1 MAATS
6 VIHPCDMTKV
16 RLISKSEN
24 GEPRPY
30 PLATAKEII
39 RNEGGIKAL
48 YNGID
53 SALLRQAVYAPV
65 RLGLYFTLSDWI
77 KSKKPDHSPNL
88 TTLEKVV
95 SSLTAGAIG
104 AFIGTPCDL
113 AMVRMLSDN
122 NLPHDQ
128 RRNYKHVFDALNRVV
143 KEEGFFNLWKGATP
157 TMARA
162 MSLNLCMMTTYDE
175 VKELMDRRYGQL
187 RFTPLLASA
196 IAGLVAS
203 VGTLPFDNV
212 KVRLQKMKRSPD
224 GTFPYSGV
232 MNCFKKT
239 IMHEGVAGL
248 WAGWTAYSFVIAPHA
263 IIALLVADFLRKK
276 IRKE

>member
-1 MAATS
+1 M
-6 VIHPCDMTKV
+6 
-16 RLISKSEN
+16 
-24 GEPRPY
+24 
-30 PLATAKEII
+30 
-39 RNEGGIKAL
+39 
-48 YNGID
+48 D
-53 SALLRQAVYAPV
+53 SALLRQAIYAPV

-88 TTLEKVV
+88 TTLEKVA

-122 NLPHDQ
+122 NLPRDQ
-128 RRNYKHVFDALNRVV
+128 RRNYKHVFDALNRIV

-162 MSLNLCMMTTYDE
+162 MSLNLFMMTTFDE
-175 VKELMDRRYGQL
+175 VKELMDAKYGQM

-203 VGTLPFDNV
+203 VGTLPFDNI
-212 KVRLQKMKRSPD
+212 KVRLQKMKPNPD

-232 MNCFKKT
+232 INCFKKT
-239 IMHEGVAGL
+239 IMHEGVLGL

-263 IIALLVADFLRKK
+263 IIALLVSDFLRKK
-276 IRKE
+276 FRKE